1 MVNWTGSGPGIKDG
15 KTNKQIKP
23 QTDKNTSM
31 TKPNQNPTPPKKTH
45 NKKTN
50 NQPNAPTTQAN
61 YDDVEL
67 L

>member
-31 TKPNQNPTPPKKTH
+31 TKPNQTQPPQKKTH

-50 NQPNAPTTQAN
+50 NQPNTPTTQAN